1 LIQLTAEQQDV
12 VEKNLPLV
20 EHIVK
25 RLMSRFPA
33 CYDRDD
39 LVQTG
44 IIGLMEA
51 AGRFD
56 PTKGIAFSTFVGRRI
71 EGAIIDQLRR
81 DDWAPRSVRA
91 SERQLEQAEAELM
104 ARHGRRPDEETLS
117 QRLELDVAE
126 LRRLRARIA
135 SASIDSLDRP
145 VGRDEG
151 TSPLGE
157 TVADASGLGVEGDLD
172 DRELRGY
179 LRDAL
184 SLLPERHRIIIVGHF
199 FEGRSMTELGEL
211 LGVTQSRASQLKED
225 ALRMVRQAIRSQYLE
240 PQGEATRSTK
250 REREFTESVR
260 RAKTWRERIVPA
272 QSILVG

>member
-1 LIQLTAEQQDV
+1 MIQLTAEQQDV